1 MIPSEY
7 LWNKF
12 LSQGALFNLYKEIFE
27 AEKKA
32 FVVLIIISALIGA
45 LALFG
50 AYYQRFLF
58 AQLLDHNFE
67 VSGWVFFAIITTS
80 AILRFFM
87 FNVNHYFILV
97 RAELSEYDRNE
108 RQMLSRKR
116 FYQTN
121 FSLA

>member
-1 MIPSEY
+1 M
-7 LWNKF
+7 
-12 LSQGALFNLYKEIFE
+12 YKEIFE

-87 FNVNHYFILV
+87 FNVKHFPKLV
-97 RAELSEYDRNE
+97 RTKLSKHDCNQY
-108 RQMLSRKR
+108 
-116 FYQTN
+116 
-121 FSLA
+121 

>member
-87 FNVNHYFILV
+87 FNVKHFPKLV
-97 RAELSEYDRNE
+97 RTKLSKHDCNKY
-108 RQMLSRKR
+108 
-116 FYQTN
+116 
-121 FSLA
+121 

>member
-1 MIPSEY
+1 MS
-7 LWNKF
+7 K
-12 LSQGALFNLYKEIFE
+12 GALFNLYKEIFE
-27 AEKKA
+27 AEKKS
-32 FVVLIIISALIGA
+32 FVVLIVISALIGA

-58 AQLLDHNFE
+58 AQLLDHDFE

-87 FNVNHYFILV
+87 FNVNHYLILV
-97 RAELSEYDRNE
+97 RAELSKYDRNE
-108 RQMLSRKR
+108 RQVLSRKR

-121 FSLA
+121 FSFA